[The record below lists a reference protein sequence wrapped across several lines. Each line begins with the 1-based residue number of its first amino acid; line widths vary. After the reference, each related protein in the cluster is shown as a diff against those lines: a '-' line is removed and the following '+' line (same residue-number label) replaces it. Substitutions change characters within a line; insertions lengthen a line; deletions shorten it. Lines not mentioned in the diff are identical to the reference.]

1 VQGGAA
7 VWVQVIKPLTFTVAA
22 GGTMTRDVV
31 VVGSRNTDAGAAF
44 NNKLYALNGDTG
56 TVVWTFNGTGAF
68 SVNIISST
76 PLIDYANN
84 AIYFTS
90 QLGSAGLPRQTLWK
104 LDAATGALQGGGFA
118 FPITFN
124 SIDASPGLSFDGSP
138 PAVGSSFLYT
148 GNNAGQLIAVR
159 LSDGTA
165 FTHTP
170 STGTGALK
178 GFPLSF
184 STSTPSVATP
194 DTIIYARDTTLHA
207 LTFDGTTFGTL
218 WGPVTLSGTPTL
230 TTPIDY
236 FDLVL
241 GGSRLYVGAS
251 DGKIHQ
257 INIATGIDEA
267 QRTVAGTPSLG
278 DASIDYT
285 NNRLYIGA
293 TDGNVYA
300 FDIPF

>member
-1 VQGGAA
+1 
-7 VWVQVIKPLTFTVAA
+7 
-22 GGTMTRDVV
+22 
-31 VVGSRNTDAGAAF
+31 
-44 NNKLYALNGDTG
+44 
-56 TVVWTFNGTGAF
+56 VWTFNGLGGL

-104 LDAATGALQGGGFA
+104 LDAAAGALQGGGFA
-118 FPITFN
+118 FPTTFGG
-124 SIDASPGLSFDGSP
+124 IDASPGLSFDGSP

-148 GNNAGQLIAVR
+148 GNNVGQLLAVR
-159 LSDGTA
+159 LSDGAA

-184 STSTPSVATP
+184 STSAPSVATP

-207 LTFDGTTFGTL
+207 LSFDGTTFSNL
-218 WGPVTLSGTPTL
+218 WGPVTLTGAPTL

-236 FDLVL
+236 FDLVI
-241 GGSRLYVGAS
+241 GGSRLYLGAS

-257 INIATGIDEA
+257 INITTGVDEA
-267 QRTVAGTPSLG
+267 QRTVPGTPGLG
-278 DASIDYT
+278 DVSIDYT
-285 NNRLYIGA
+285 NNRLYVGG